1 MKYQLLNQVGE
12 GTYGKVYKAKDEN
25 NKIYALKKI
34 RMETEK
40 EGFPVTATREIKILK
55 QLRNYSHIIQLEDI
69 SSDTGDIFLVFEY
82 IEHDLSGLH
91 TSLSQLNQLWSIDN
105 IKSTIKQLLI
115 ALDHLHSNHICHRD
129 IKGSNVLV
137 DSRGIVKL
145 ADFGLAKSILSP
157 GKPNIHPDQEFRLP
171 NRFMTNRVVTLWYR
185 APELLLG
192 SICYGLEVDMWSVGC
207 LLLEMFFGKPIFN
220 AQDELSQVELI
231 IQRLD
236 CRAEIELY
244 QLPWLTFIDS
254 DEEVK
259 NMRKTKFPLLNLWT
273 ECQTKGLPDEAISL
287 AQGLLCADPKK
298 RITVKKA
305 LESPFFSNA
314 FSNIE
319 LPKEIHGHE
328 WHDFEIKLKANE
340 KKLKE
345 SNLDFIIDDKIY
357 LM

>member
-12 GTYGKVYKAKDEN
+12 GTYGKVYKAKGED

-55 QLRNYSHIIQLEDI
+55 QLRHYPHIIQLEDI

-91 TSLSQLNQLWSIDN
+91 TSITQLNQSWSVNN
-105 IKSTIKQLLI
+105 IKSAIKQLLL
-115 ALDHLHSNHICHRD
+115 ALGHLHSNHICHRD
-129 IKGSNVLV
+129 VKGSNVLV
-137 DSRGIVKL
+137 NSKGLIKL

-157 GKPNIHPDQEFRLP
+157 GKHIHPDQELTGLP

-192 SICYGLEVDMWSVGC
+192 SVYYGLSVDMWSVGC
-207 LLLEMFFGKPIFN
+207 LLLEMFLGKPVFN

-231 IQRLD
+231 VQRLE
-236 CRAEIELY
+236 CRAEIESY
-244 QLPWLTFIDS
+244 KLPWLTFIES
-254 DEEVK
+254 DEEIK
-259 NMRKTKFPLLNLWT
+259 NTRRTKFPLLNLWK
-273 ECQTKGLPDEAISL
+273 ECHAKGIPEEAISL
-287 AQGLLCADPKK
+287 AQGLLKADPKE
-298 RITVKKA
+298 RFTVQKA
-305 LESPFFSNA
+305 LESCFLADAP
-314 FSNIE
+314 SNID
-319 LPKEIHGHE
+319 LPKEIHGNE
-328 WHDFEIKLKANE
+328 WHDFEIKSRANE
-340 KKLKE
+340 KKLRE
-345 SNLDFIIDDKIY
+345 NNLGFIMDNKIC